1 MKIGNSDS
9 DCVLG
14 TLLVL
19 WLVPYLHP
27 MQFWVA
33 GGQKVS
39 TNCSFVWVV
48 DAMVE
53 QCKLLHVQV
62 SLLGHG
68 PQCGVLCFVSSIC
81 QRQLLSLWKVDET
94 KWSRS
99 ERVTR
104 SLMLRVRRKVPEG
117 SLRLW
122 TRIFSVALWI
132 CAVQST
138 RSLHLKWDF
147 WSLLF
152 AFSNVCSFLRIYN
165 IMCTLHR
172 RQLKTNV
179 THTTMFCPSKAI
191 VFCCRW
197 ERSFEEQL

>member
-1 MKIGNSDS
+1 MKISYSDS
-9 DCVLG
+9 ACVLG

-19 WLVPYLHP
+19 WLVPYFHP

-99 ERVTR
+99 ERLTR

-117 SLRLW
+117 SLRFG
-122 TRIFSVALWI
+122 TRIYLRCLVDL
-132 CAVQST
+132 
-138 RSLHLKWDF
+138 RSSDNPF
-147 WSLLF
+147 F
-152 AFSNVCSFLRIYN
+152 AFEVGFLEFVVRFFKCVCSFLRIYN
-165 IMCTLHR
+165 IICTLTD
-172 RQLKTNV
+172 TN
-179 THTTMFCPSKAI
+179 
-191 VFCCRW
+191 
-197 ERSFEEQL
+197 

>member
-132 CAVQST
+132 CAVKTT

-152 AFSNVCSFLRIYN
+152 AFRMCVLFFEFTTSYVHSPTPIKDQRHPHHNVLPEQSHCILLS
-165 IMCTLHR
+165 
-172 RQLKTNV
+172 V
-179 THTTMFCPSKAI
+179 GAI
-191 VFCCRW
+191 V
-197 ERSFEEQL
+197 